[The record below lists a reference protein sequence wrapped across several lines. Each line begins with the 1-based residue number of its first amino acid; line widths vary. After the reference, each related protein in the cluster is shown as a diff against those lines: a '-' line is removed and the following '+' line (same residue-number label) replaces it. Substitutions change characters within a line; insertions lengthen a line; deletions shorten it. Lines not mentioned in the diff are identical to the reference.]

1 MENERCSKVKTKLNL
16 YAIGIQLSKLV
27 KTQLNV
33 AIRKTDVT
41 N

>member
-16 YAIGIQLSKLV
+16 YATGIQLSKLV
-27 KTQLNV
+27 KTQLNL